1 MSPSDIGIGI
11 AGLVG
16 VILAVAIA
24 VLLITHLLVP
34 LFRGVA
40 WVIARIF
47 HFIIGV
53 LADLVRMVGAILA
66 MILFAP
72 LVLLNIV
79 IGRWS
84 ASAHFANSVKG
95 ELAIAGACLYRVC
108 LGHPARLFGMNG
120 LVEGIEQRFPQ
131 AVAQAPSRDMPRGK
145 GNASTRA
152 GQFEGYKIVGS
163 LPTGGSGSKL
173 YIAEPDPIKRAS
185 FERAG
190 FRGVD
195 QVVIKNFPVDD
206 GSNLPNIVRESRALE
221 AAKKLGLVLDH
232 ELSPAKFYYVMR
244 YVPGQTLNVMIQQ
257 LHAQSDPS
265 LQGLDDR
272 GLRSTLGYVADL
284 VSMLDEYHKG
294 GLWHKDVKPENIIVE
309 QLDGRPRAHL
319 VDFGLVTP
327 LRSAMTLTT
336 HGTEYFRDPEL
347 VRLAL
352 RGVKVHEV
360 DGSKFDVYA
369 AGAVLFAAMENS
381 FPAHG
386 VLSQVSRR
394 CPEAVKWIIRRAM
407 ADYDKRYS
415 SAAQMLADLATVQAA
430 RDPFALK
437 PIDLPSMQASPIEMP
452 QHQPEMHAA
461 FVGSPVGPRNYA
473 QAVPPPFP
481 ADAAPNAAPNAGAKR
496 SRPDIRLLNWWT
508 GEHVVVP
515 EAPAPNAAPNSPFGP
530 WEQVARNAGQKV
542 EEAVDHAFA
551 AAGFAGS
558 SIGNDPR
565 VRRAGVHLRSAREQ
579 VEAARARIQAKRE
592 GMKARRG
599 ASQNPPVAGRYSNKP
614 GAGSF
619 VSSLIVI
626 GGVLFVFLMVKGG
639 GSRSSSAPTSI
650 QTVPALTQLPATVRD
665 GAMETIRFASV
676 GDKPVATKSS
686 KKSKTAPRTELT
698 PVPVLDTAAKAL
710 FVSDF
715 PAPLSAEA
723 RARVDAVVESL
734 RKSGFEL
741 AGDTPDAKEGDTE
754 TVNRL
759 AEVRVAV
766 SGVEVASNEFRD
778 RLAGWVNEK
787 GLDAVVWLRPQLD
800 STGKP
805 DVTKAPVAYVIAS
818 EHADDVVRNTA
829 RDAIAAAI
837 RNTR

>member
-1 MSPSDIGIGI
+1 MSPSGIGIGI
-11 AGLVG
+11 LGIVG
-16 VILAVAIA
+16 VILAVAVA

-34 LFRGVA
+34 LFRGIA

-47 HFIIGV
+47 HFVIGM
-53 LADLVRMVGAILA
+53 LADAVRMIGALLA

-72 LVLLNIV
+72 LVLLNII

-84 ASAHFANSVKG
+84 ASAHFASSVKG
-95 ELAIAGACLYRVC
+95 ELAIAGACLYRIC
-108 LGHPARLFGMNG
+108 LGHPARLFGMGG

-145 GNASTRA
+145 GGASTRA
-152 GQFEGYKIVGS
+152 GQFDGYKIVGS

-190 FRGVD
+190 FRNVD

-221 AAKKLGLVLDH
+221 AAKNLGLVLDH

-244 YVPGQTLNVMIQQ
+244 YVPGQTLNIVIQQ
-257 LHAQSDPS
+257 MHAQSDPS

-272 GLRSTLGYVADL
+272 HLRSTLGYVADL
-284 VSMLDEYHKG
+284 VGTLQQYHSG

-369 AGAVLFAAMENS
+369 AGAVLFAAVENS

-386 VLSQVSRR
+386 VLSQVTRR
-394 CPEAVKWIIRRAM
+394 CPETVKWIIRRAM
-407 ADYDKRYS
+407 ADYDKRYT
-415 SAAQMLADLATVQAA
+415 SASQMLADLAVVQSAP
-430 RDPFALK
+430 DPFALK
-437 PIDLPSMQASPIEMP
+437 PIDLPSMRASPVEIPLPEP
-452 QHQPEMHAA
+452 QAA
-461 FVGSPVGPRNYA
+461 FAGSPVTPRAAY
-473 QAVPPPFP
+473 VPPPAFQPEP
-481 ADAAPNAAPNAGAKR
+481 APEAKR
-496 SRPDIRLLNWWT
+496 ARPDIRLLNWWT

-515 EAPAPNAAPNSPFGP
+515 HAPTPAPANSPFGQ

-542 EEAVDHAFA
+542 EAAVDHAFA
-551 AAGFAGS
+551 AAGFSPGGQAGA
-558 SIGNDPR
+558 R
-565 VRRAGVHLRSAREQ
+565 VHRAGMRSAREQ
-579 VEAARARIQAKRE
+579 VESARARIQAKRE
-592 GMKARRG
+592 AMKARRSG
-599 ASQNPPVAGRYSNKP
+599 KQPHALGHYSNKP

-626 GGVLFVFLMVKGG
+626 GGICFVFLMVRGNG
-639 GSRSSSAPTSI
+639 FSSSSSRSSSSNAAAVTLAPS
-650 QTVPALTQLPATVRD
+650 ATRD
-665 GAMETIRFASV
+665 GAMETIRFASQKTS
-676 GDKPVATKSS
+676 DKPQASSTS
-686 KKSKTAPRTELT
+686 KKSKKTTRTE
-698 PVPVLDTAAKAL
+698 PAPAPVLASSATAL

-715 PAPLSAEA
+715 PAPLSPEA
-723 RARVDAVVESL
+723 RARVEAVVSQL
-734 RKSGFEL
+734 QSSGFEL
-741 AGDTPDAKEGDTE
+741 TGDTPDAKSDDQE
-754 TVNRL
+754 TIDRL

-778 RLAGWVNEK
+778 RLVAWANEK
-787 GLDAVVWLRPQLD
+787 GVDLVVWLRPQLD
-800 STGKP
+800 SSGKP
-805 DVTKAPVAYVIAS
+805 DVSKTPIAYVIAS
-818 EHADDVVRNTA
+818 TQADDSIRDTA
-829 RDAIAAAI
+829 RDRIALALRSAK
-837 RNTR
+837 

>member
-244 YVPGQTLNVMIQQ
+244 YVPGQTLNVVIQQ
-257 LHAQSDPS
+257 MHAQSDPN
-265 LQGLDDR
+265 LHGLDDR
-272 GLRSTLGYVADL
+272 GLRSTLGYVSDL
-284 VSMLDEYHKG
+284 VEMLSQYHQG

-352 RGVKVHEV
+352 RGVKVQEV
-360 DGSKFDVYA
+360 DGAKFDVYA

-386 VLSQVSRR
+386 VLSQVTRR
-394 CPEAVKWIIRRAM
+394 SPETVKWIIRRAM
-407 ADYDKRYS
+407 ADYDKRYA
-415 SAAQMLADLATVQAA
+415 SAAQMLADLAVVQASA
-430 RDPFALK
+430 DPFALK
-437 PIDLPSMQASPIEMP
+437 PIDLPSMRGVPIEP
-452 QHQPEMHAA
+452 PSPVEHAA
-461 FVGSPVGPRNYA
+461 HSSWPGVGGGVGAGAR
-473 QAVPPPFP
+473 VHMPPPLPREHVARP
-481 ADAAPNAAPNAGAKR
+481 ADHAGAKR
-496 SRPDIRLLNWWT
+496 ARPDIRLLNWWT

-515 EAPAPNAAPNSPFGP
+515 EAPQPAAPQGESPFGR
-530 WEQVARNAGQKV
+530 WEQMARKASEHV
-542 EEAVDHAFA
+542 EAAVDQAV
-551 AAGFAGS
+551 AGFGGA
-558 SIGNDPR
+558 N
-565 VRRAGVHLRSAREQ
+565 VRRAGTHMRSAREQ
-579 VEAARARIQAKRE
+579 VEAARARIQARRE
-592 GMKARRG
+592 GMKARRMSR
-599 ASQNPPVAGRYSNKP
+599 ASLPGHYSNKP
-614 GAGSF
+614 GASSF

-626 GGVLFVFLMVKGG
+626 GGIIFVFLMVKGG
-639 GSRSSSAPTSI
+639 GSSRSSSSSSTTISSPT
-650 QTVPALTQLPATVRD
+650 VAQLPSVTRD
-665 GAMETIRFASV
+665 GAMETIRFASQSSSE
-676 GDKPVATKSS
+676 KTSTSKSS
-686 KKSKTAPRTELT
+686 KKSKPSSTRTEPAPL
-698 PVPVLDTAAKAL
+698 PVLSSGAKAL

-723 RARVDAVVESL
+723 RSRVERVVDGL

-741 AGDTPDAKEGDTE
+741 SGDTPDATVGDTE
-754 TVNRL
+754 TVDRL
-759 AEVRVAV
+759 AEARVAV

-778 RLAGWVNEK
+778 RLAGWVKEK
-787 GLDAVVWLRPQLD
+787 GLDVVVWLRPQLD
-800 STGKP
+800 SSGKP
-805 DVTKAPVAYVIAS
+805 DVAKSPIAYVIAS
-818 EHADDVVRNTA
+818 DQAEDEVRNVA
-829 RDAIAAAI
+829 RDTIAASL
-837 RNTR
+837 RLPK

>member
-1 MSPSDIGIGI
+1 MSPTDIGIGI

-16 VILAVAIA
+16 VILAVAVA

-34 LFRGVA
+34 LFRGIA

-47 HFIIGV
+47 HFIVGM
-53 LADLVRMVGAILA
+53 LADAVRMIGAILA

-72 LVLLNIV
+72 LVLLNII

-84 ASAHFANSVKG
+84 ASAHFATSVKG
-95 ELAIAGACLYRVC
+95 ELAIAGACLYRIC
-108 LGHPARLFGMNG
+108 LGHPARLFGMGG

-131 AVAQAPSRDMPRGK
+131 AVAQAPSADMPRGGK
-145 GNASTRA
+145 AIAGSGGRA

-185 FERAG
+185 FERGG
-190 FRGVD
+190 FRNVD

-232 ELSPAKFYYVMR
+232 ELSPSKFYYVMR

-284 VSMLDEYHKG
+284 VSMLDEYHRG

-407 ADYDKRYS
+407 ADYDKRYN

-437 PIDLPSMQASPIEMP
+437 PIDLPSMQASPVEMP

-461 FVGSPVGPRNYA
+461 FIGAPAVVRNYA
-473 QAVPPPFP
+473 EGVPPPFP
-481 ADAAPNAAPNAGAKR
+481 NAASPQPEAKR
-496 SRPDIRLLNWWT
+496 VRPDIRLLNWWT

-515 EAPAPNAAPNSPFGP
+515 EAPAPNASPNTPFGP

-542 EEAVDHAFA
+542 EAAVDQAFA
-551 AAGFAGS
+551 AAGLAGNAVV
-558 SIGNDPR
+558 NDAR
-565 VRRAGVHLRSAREQ
+565 FRRAGVHLRSAREQ

-599 ASQNPPVAGRYSNKP
+599 TSSKPLGHYSNKP

-626 GGVLFVFLMVKGG
+626 GGVLFVFLMVKGN
-639 GSRSSSAPTSI
+639 GSRSSSSSTSI
-650 QTVPALTQLPATVRD
+650 QSVPAIAQLPAAVRD
-665 GAMETIRFASV
+665 GAMETIRFASQPA
-676 GDKPVATKSS
+676 GEKPASTKST
-686 KKSKTAPRTELT
+686 KKPKSEPRPEPAPI
-698 PVPVLDTAAKAL
+698 PVLETGAKAL

-715 PAPLSAEA
+715 PAPLSPDA
-723 RARVDAVVESL
+723 RARVESVVERL
-734 RKSGFEL
+734 RTSGFEL
-741 AGDTPDAKEGDTE
+741 TGDTPDAKEGDTE
-754 TVNRL
+754 TVDRL
-759 AEVRVAV
+759 AEARVAV

-778 RLAGWVNEK
+778 RLVGWVNEK
-787 GLDAVVWLRPQLD
+787 GLDVVVWLRPQLD
-800 STGKP
+800 SSGKP
-805 DVTKAPVAYVIAS
+805 DVTKAPIAYVIAS
-818 EHADDVVRNTA
+818 EQANDAVRNTA
-829 RDAIAAAI
+829 RDAIAAGL
-837 RNTR
+837 RNAK

>member
-1 MSPSDIGIGI
+1 MSAIGIGI
-11 AGLVG
+11 LGIVG

-24 VLLITHLLVP
+24 VLLITHLIVP
-34 LFRGVA
+34 IFKGLA

-47 HFIIGV
+47 HFIVGM
-53 LADLVRMVGAILA
+53 LADIVRTIGALLA

-72 LVLLNIV
+72 LVVLNIL

-95 ELAIAGACLYRVC
+95 ELAIAGACLYRIC
-108 LGHPARLFGMNG
+108 LGHPARLFGMGG

-131 AVAQAPSRDMPRGK
+131 AVAQAPTSEKPARG
-145 GNASTRA
+145 RA

-173 YIAEPDPIKRAS
+173 YIAEPDPIKLAS
-185 FERAG
+185 LERAG
-190 FRGVD
+190 FRNVD

-244 YVPGQTLNVMIQQ
+244 YVPGQTFNVVIQQ
-257 LHAQSDPS
+257 MHAQSDPS

-272 GLRSTLGYVADL
+272 GLRSTLGYLSDL
-284 VSMLDEYHKG
+284 VATLDQYHQG

-309 QLDGRPRAHL
+309 QLGGVPRAHL

-360 DGSKFDVYA
+360 DGAKFDVYA

-386 VLSQVSRR
+386 VLSQVTRR
-394 CPEAVKWIIRRAM
+394 CPEAVKWVIRRAM

-415 SAAQMLADLATVQAA
+415 SAAQMLADLAAVQNAA
-430 RDPFALK
+430 DPFALK
-437 PIDLPSMQASPIEMP
+437 PIDLPSMRGESVEMP
-452 QHQPEMHAA
+452 HRTPEPAMAGAA
-461 FVGSPVGPRNYA
+461 PDSVRVAAAYASPVGPA
-473 QAVPPPFP
+473 AKP
-481 ADAAPNAAPNAGAKR
+481 ARAG
-496 SRPDIRLLNWWT
+496 RPDIRLLNWWT

-515 EAPAPNAAPNSPFGP
+515 EVSDAAATSRPPFGG
-530 WEQVARNAGQKV
+530 WEDKVRNASEKV
-542 EEAVDHAFA
+542 ERAMDSAFA
-551 AAGFAGS
+551 AAGLAGAARS
-558 SIGNDPR
+558 PR
-565 VRRAGVHLRSAREQ
+565 AAANLRSAREQ
-579 VEAARARIQAKRE
+579 IEAARARIQAKRE
-592 GMKARRG
+592 KMKARRG
-599 ASQNPPVAGRYSNKP
+599 AWAASKAAGRYSNKP

-619 VSSLIVI
+619 VSTLIAI
-626 GGVLFVFLMVKGG
+626 GGAFFIFMMVRGTN
-639 GSRSSSAPTSI
+639 SRSSVSSSSTEITPAIASVPSAT
-650 QTVPALTQLPATVRD
+650 RD
-665 GAMETIRFASV
+665 GAMETIRFASQSAGEKAV
-676 GDKPVATKSS
+676 PTKRS
-686 KKSKTAPRTELT
+686 KKSKTAPVIEAA
-698 PVPVLDTAAKAL
+698 PVLSVEAKAL

-715 PAPLSAEA
+715 PAPLAAEA
-723 RARVDAVVESL
+723 RARVDSVVDGL
-734 RKSGFEL
+734 RKSGFTL
-741 AGDTPDAKEGDTE
+741 SGDTPDAKEGDQE
-754 TVNRL
+754 TIDRL
-759 AEVRVAV
+759 AEARVAV

-778 RLAGWVNEK
+778 RLAQWAGEK
-787 GLDAVVWLRPQLD
+787 GMDLVVWLRPQLD
-800 STGKP
+800 SSGKP

-818 EHADDVVRNTA
+818 QDTDDSVRNTA
-829 RDAIAAAI
+829 RDAISAAL
-837 RNTR
+837 RNAK

>member
-1 MSPSDIGIGI
+1 MSPSDVGIGI
-11 AGLVG
+11 AGIVG
-16 VILAVAIA
+16 VILAVAIS

-34 LFRGVA
+34 LFRGIA

-47 HFIIGV
+47 HFVIGM
-53 LADLVRMVGAILA
+53 LADFVRMIGAFLA

-72 LVLLNIV
+72 LVLINIL

-84 ASAHFANSVKG
+84 ASAHFASSVKG
-95 ELAIAGACLYRVC
+95 ELAIAGACLYRIC

-131 AVAQAPSRDMPRGK
+131 AVAQAPSADMPKGGK
-145 GNASTRA
+145 SASGRT

-163 LPTGGSGSKL
+163 LPSGGSGSKL

-185 FERAG
+185 LDRAG
-190 FRGVD
+190 FKGVD

-232 ELSPAKFYYVMR
+232 ELSPSKFYYVMR
-244 YVPGQTLNVMIQQ
+244 YVPGQTLNVVIQQ
-257 LHAQSDPS
+257 MHAQSDPS

-272 GLRSTLGYVADL
+272 HLRSTLGYVSDL
-284 VSMLDEYHKG
+284 VAMLDQYHQG

-309 QLDGRPRAHL
+309 QLHGTPRAHL

-394 CPEAVKWIIRRAM
+394 CPEAVKWVIRRAM
-407 ADYDKRYS
+407 ADYDKRYANAS
-415 SAAQMLADLATVQAA
+415 QMLNDLAAIQASSN
-430 RDPFALK
+430 PFAMK
-437 PIDLPSMQASPIEMP
+437 PIDLPSMRATPIEMP
-452 QHQPEMHAA
+452 IAE
-461 FVGSPVGPRNYA
+461 A
-473 QAVPPPFP
+473 QAAYAGLPCSPASVGAAAYAGAIPPPLP
-481 ADAAPNAAPNAGAKR
+481 NSAAPHAEAKR
-496 SRPDIRLLNWWT
+496 IRPDIRLLNWWT

-515 EAPAPNAAPNSPFGP
+515 EAPPLQPTPGNSPFGN
-530 WEQVARNAGQKV
+530 WEQVAQNAGKKV
-542 EEAVDHAFA
+542 EAAVDHAFA
-551 AAGFAGS
+551 AAGFAG
-558 SIGNDPR
+558 GNDAR

-592 GMKARRG
+592 NMKARRATWLG
-599 ASQNPPVAGRYSNKP
+599 AKATGRYSNKP

-619 VSSLIVI
+619 VSSMIVI
-626 GGVLFVFLMVKGG
+626 GGIFFVFLMVKGNG
-639 GSRSSSAPTSI
+639 IRTSSTSVSRSTPTVA
-650 QTVPALTQLPATVRD
+650 TVPSATRD
-665 GAMETIRFASV
+665 GAMETIRFAS
-676 GDKPVATKSS
+676 GTSADKPAVTKYA
-686 KKSKTAPRTELT
+686 KKSRT
-698 PVPVLDTAAKAL
+698 PVRAEPLPVLENGAKAL

-723 RARVDAVVESL
+723 RARVEAVVDVL
-734 RKSGFEL
+734 RKSGIEVT
-741 AGDTPDAKEGDTE
+741 GDTLDANEGDKE
-754 TVNRL
+754 TVDRL
-759 AEVRVAV
+759 AEARVAV
-766 SGVEVASNEFRD
+766 SGVEIASSEFRD
-778 RLAGWVNEK
+778 RLAELVNEK
-787 GLDAVVWLRPQLD
+787 GLDLVVWLRPQLD
-800 STGKP
+800 TTGKP
-805 DVTKAPVAYVIAS
+805 DVSKSPIAYVIAS
-818 EHADDVVRNTA
+818 EHAEEVVRNTA
-829 RDAIAAAI
+829 RDAISSALRSAK
-837 RNTR
+837 

>member
-24 VLLITHLLVP
+24 VLVITHLLVP
-34 LFRGVA
+34 LFRAIA

-47 HFIIGV
+47 HWIIGT
-53 LADLVRMVGAILA
+53 LADIVRMVGAFLA

-72 LVLLNIV
+72 LVLLNIL

-84 ASAHFANSVKG
+84 ASAHFATSVKG
-95 ELAIAGACLYRVC
+95 ELAIAGACLYRIC
-108 LGHPARLFGMNG
+108 LGHPARLFGMSG

-131 AVAQAPSRDMPRGK
+131 AVAQAPSADMPK
-145 GNASTRA
+145 GAKHASGRA

-185 FERAG
+185 LERGG
-190 FRGVD
+190 FRNVD

-257 LHAQSDPS
+257 MHAQSDPS

-272 GLRSTLGYVADL
+272 GLRSTLGYVSDL

-386 VLSQVSRR
+386 VLSQVTRR

-430 RDPFALK
+430 RDPFSVK
-437 PIDLPSMQASPIEMP
+437 PIDLPSMKASPVEIP
-452 QHQPEMHAA
+452 QPHAEAEMHAA
-461 FVGSPVGPRNYA
+461 FVGAPAGARNYA
-473 QAVPPPFP
+473 EVAPPPLP
-481 ADAAPNAAPNAGAKR
+481 EDVAPRAGGKR
-496 SRPDIRLLNWWT
+496 ARPDIRLLNWWT

-515 EAPAPNAAPNSPFGP
+515 EAPAPEASPNAPFGS
-530 WEQVARNAGQKV
+530 WEQMARNAGQKV
-542 EEAVDHAFA
+542 EAAVDHAFA
-551 AAGFAGS
+551 AAGIAGNS
-558 SIGNDPR
+558 VANDVR
-565 VRRAGVHLRSAREQ
+565 VRRAGVHLRTAREQ

-599 ASQNPPVAGRYSNKP
+599 TRSPVAGRYSNKP

-626 GGVLFVFLMVKGG
+626 GGVLFVFLMVKGS
-639 GSRSSSAPTSI
+639 GSRSSSAPTTI
-650 QTVPALTQLPATVRD
+650 QTVPAVAQLPATVRD
-665 GAMETIRFASV
+665 GAMETIRFASQAT
-676 GDKPVATKSS
+676 GEKPSTTKYTR
-686 KKSKTAPRTELT
+686 KSKSQPRTEPA
-698 PVPVLDTAAKAL
+698 PVPVLETGAKAL

-715 PAPLSAEA
+715 PAPLSAET
-723 RARVDAVVESL
+723 RARVEAVVERL
-734 RKSGFEL
+734 RTSGFEL
-741 AGDTPDAKEGDTE
+741 TGDTPDAKEGDTE
-754 TVNRL
+754 TVDRL
-759 AEVRVAV
+759 AQARVAV

-778 RLAGWVNEK
+778 RLVGWVNEK
-787 GLDAVVWLRPQLD
+787 GLDVVVWLRPQLD

-805 DVTKAPVAYVIAS
+805 DVTRAPIAYVIAAEQAS
-818 EHADDVVRNTA
+818 DTVRDTA
-829 RDAIAAAI
+829 RDAIASAL
-837 RNTR
+837 RTQK

>member
-11 AGLVG
+11 AGIVG

-24 VLLITHLLVP
+24 VLLITHLIVP

-47 HFIIGV
+47 HFVIGI
-53 LADLVRMVGAILA
+53 LADLVRMVGALLA

-145 GNASTRA
+145 GSASTRA

-185 FERAG
+185 LERAG

-244 YVPGQTLNVMIQQ
+244 YVPGQTLNIVIQQ
-257 LHAQSDPS
+257 MHAQSDPN
-265 LQGLDDR
+265 LHGLDDR
-272 GLRSTLGYVADL
+272 GLRSTLGYVSDL
-284 VSMLDEYHKG
+284 VSMLDQYHQG

-352 RGVKVHEV
+352 RGVKVQEV
-360 DGSKFDVYA
+360 DGAKFDVYA

-386 VLSQVSRR
+386 VLSQVTRR
-394 CPEAVKWIIRRAM
+394 SPEAVKWIIRRAM
-407 ADYDKRYS
+407 ADYDKRYG
-415 SAAQMLADLATVQAA
+415 SAAQMLADLAVVQAA
-430 RDPFALK
+430 ADPFALK
-437 PIDLPSMQASPIEMP
+437 PIDLPSMRGTPVESPAPAE
-452 QHQPEMHAA
+452 HVAHAA
-461 FVGSPVGPRNYA
+461 WAGGPAGARA
-473 QAVPPPFP
+473 GDWAGARVHTPPPLPQEP
-481 ADAAPNAAPNAGAKR
+481 APQPAADKR
-496 SRPDIRLLNWWT
+496 ARPDIRLLNWWT

-515 EAPAPNAAPNSPFGP
+515 EAPRQAAPESPFGR
-530 WEQVARNAGQKV
+530 WEQVARKASEQV
-542 EEAVDHAFA
+542 EAAVNQAVG
-551 AAGFAGS
+551 GFGGA
-558 SIGNDPR
+558 N
-565 VRRAGVHLRSAREQ
+565 VRRAGTHVRSAREQ

-592 GMKARRG
+592 GMKARRMSR
-599 ASQNPPVAGRYSNKP
+599 AKVPGRYSNKP

-619 VSSLIVI
+619 LSSLIVV
-626 GGVLFVFLMVKGG
+626 GGVFLFFLMIKNGG
-639 GSRSSSAPTSI
+639 GSSGRSSSAPAVVS
-650 QTVPALTQLPATVRD
+650 PSATQLPSAVRD
-665 GAMETIRFASV
+665 GAMETIRFASQ
-676 GDKPVATKSS
+676 ASAEKSPPSKGS
-686 KKSKTAPRTELT
+686 KKSRSSSARTEPAPL
-698 PVPVLDTAAKAL
+698 PVLTSSAKVL
-710 FVSDF
+710 FISDF
-715 PAPLSAEA
+715 PAPLTTEA
-723 RARVDAVVESL
+723 RARVERVVDGL
-734 RKSGFEL
+734 RKGGFEL
-741 AGDTPDAKEGDTE
+741 AGDTPDATEGDTE
-754 TVNRL
+754 TVDRL
-759 AEVRVAV
+759 AEARVAV

-778 RLAGWVNEK
+778 RLAGWVKEK
-787 GLDAVVWLRPQLD
+787 GLDVIVWLRPQLD
-800 STGKP
+800 PSGKP
-805 DVTKAPVAYVIAS
+805 DVLKSPIAYVIAS
-818 EHADDVVRNTA
+818 DQAADEVRNVA
-829 RDAIAAAI
+829 RDTIAASLRAPK
-837 RNTR
+837 

>member
-1 MSPSDIGIGI
+1 MSPSGIGIGI
-11 AGLVG
+11 LGIVG
-16 VILAVAIA
+16 VILAVAVA
-24 VLLITHLLVP
+24 VLLITHLIVP
-34 LFRGVA
+34 LFRGIA
-40 WVIARIF
+40 WVIARLF
-47 HFIIGV
+47 HFVIGM
-53 LADLVRMVGAILA
+53 LADAVRMIGAILA

-72 LVLLNIV
+72 LVLLNII

-84 ASAHFANSVKG
+84 ASAHFASSVKG
-95 ELAIAGACLYRVC
+95 ELAIAGACLYRIC
-108 LGHPARLFGMNG
+108 LGHPARLVGMGG

-131 AVAQAPSRDMPRGK
+131 AVAQAPTSDKPK
-145 GNASTRA
+145 GSGGRA

-221 AAKKLGLVLDH
+221 AAKNLGLVLDH
-232 ELSPAKFYYVMR
+232 ELSPSKFYYVMR
-244 YVPGQTLNVMIQQ
+244 YVPGQTLNVVIQQ
-257 LHAQSDPS
+257 MHAQSDPS

-272 GLRSTLGYVADL
+272 HLRSTLGYVADL
-284 VSMLDEYHKG
+284 VGTLQQYHSG

-309 QLDGRPRAHL
+309 QIHGAPRAHL

-407 ADYDKRYS
+407 ADYDKRYT
-415 SAAQMLADLATVQAA
+415 SAAQMMADLATVQSAA
-430 RDPFALK
+430 DPFALK
-437 PIDLPSMQASPIEMP
+437 PIDLPSMRSSPVEMP
-452 QHQPEMHAA
+452 LPEPQAA
-461 FVGSPVGPRNYA
+461 FVGSPAAARQYAGP
-473 QAVPPPFP
+473 VPPPFAAGPSP
-481 ADAAPNAAPNAGAKR
+481 AREPKR

-515 EAPAPNAAPNSPFGP
+515 EAPTPTPAPGGSPFGQ

-542 EEAVDHAFA
+542 EAAVDSAFA
-551 AAGFAGS
+551 AAGFAAGKV
-558 SIGNDPR
+558 GADAR
-565 VRRAGVHLRSAREQ
+565 VHRAGSHMRSAREQ

-599 ASQNPPVAGRYSNKP
+599 AWAQSKAAGRYSNKP

-626 GGVLFVFLMVKGG
+626 GGILFVILMVKDKDV
-639 GSRSSSAPTSI
+639 RVSSSSSSRQPAAAVALAPS
-650 QTVPALTQLPATVRD
+650 ATRD
-665 GAMETIRFASV
+665 GAMETIRFASQAV
-676 GDKPVATKSS
+676 GDKPAASKYS
-686 KKSKTAPRTELT
+686 KKSKASARTEPT
-698 PVPVLDTAAKAL
+698 PVPILTSGASAL

-715 PAPLSAEA
+715 PAPLSPET
-723 RARVDAVVESL
+723 RARVEAVVQQL
-734 RKSGFEL
+734 RASGFEL
-741 AGDTPDAKEGDTE
+741 AGDTPDAKEGDPE
-754 TVNRL
+754 TINRL
-759 AEVRVAV
+759 AEARVAV

-778 RLAGWVNEK
+778 RLVGWVNEK

-805 DVTKAPVAYVIAS
+805 DVTKAPIAYVIAS
-818 EHADDVVRNTA
+818 EQASDAVRNTA
-829 RDAIAAAI
+829 RDAIASAL
-837 RNTR
+837 RNAK

>member
-1 MSPSDIGIGI
+1 MSPTDIGIGI

-16 VILAVAIA
+16 VILAVAVA

-34 LFRGVA
+34 LFRGIA

-47 HFIIGV
+47 HFIVGM
-53 LADLVRMVGAILA
+53 LADLVRMIGALLA

-72 LVLLNIV
+72 LVLLNIL

-84 ASAHFANSVKG
+84 ASAHFASSLKG
-95 ELAIAGACLYRVC
+95 ELAIAGACLYRIC
-108 LGHPARLFGMNG
+108 LGHPARLVGMGG

-131 AVAQAPSRDMPRGK
+131 AVAQAPSADMPKGGK
-145 GNASTRA
+145 TPSGRA

-173 YIAEPDPIKRAS
+173 YIAEPDPIKRAA
-185 FERAG
+185 FERGG

-232 ELSPAKFYYVMR
+232 ELSPSKFYYVMR

-257 LHAQSDPS
+257 MHAQSDPS

-272 GLRSTLGYVADL
+272 SLRSTLGYVADL
-284 VSMLDEYHKG
+284 VSMLDEYHRG

-407 ADYDKRYS
+407 ADYDKRYT

-473 QAVPPPFP
+473 ESVPPPFP
-481 ADAAPNAAPNAGAKR
+481 AAAPNAGAKR

-515 EAPAPNAAPNSPFGP
+515 EAPAPNAMPDSPFGQ
-530 WEQVARNAGQKV
+530 WEQVAKKAGEKV
-542 EEAVDHAFA
+542 EAAVDHAFA

-558 SIGNDPR
+558 AVGSDPR

-599 ASQNPPVAGRYSNKP
+599 AFPNSKAPGRYSNKP

-626 GGVLFVFLMVKGG
+626 GGILFVVLMVRGN
-639 GSRSSSAPTSI
+639 GSRASSSST
-650 QTVPALTQLPATVRD
+650 TPATPAVALAPSATRD

-676 GDKPVATKSS
+676 SDKPVATKSS
-686 KKSKTAPRTELT
+686 KKSKTAPRTEPA

-715 PAPLSAEA
+715 PAPLSTEA

-805 DVTKAPVAYVIAS
+805 DVTKAPIAYVIAS

-837 RNTR
+837 RNTK

>member
-47 HFIIGV
+47 HFIIGM
-53 LADLVRMVGAILA
+53 LADAVRMIGALLA

-72 LVLLNIV
+72 LVLLNIL

-84 ASAHFANSVKG
+84 ASAHFASSLKG
-95 ELAIAGACLYRVC
+95 ELAIAGACLYRIC
-108 LGHPARLFGMNG
+108 LGHPARLVGMGG

-131 AVAQAPSRDMPRGK
+131 AVAQAPSADMPRGGK
-145 GNASTRA
+145 SPSGRA

-185 FERAG
+185 FERGG

-232 ELSPAKFYYVMR
+232 ELSPSKFYYVMR
-244 YVPGQTLNVMIQQ
+244 YVPGQPLNVMIQQ

-386 VLSQVSRR
+386 VLSQVTRR

-430 RDPFALK
+430 RDPFALR
-437 PIDLPSMQASPIEMP
+437 PIDLPSMQASPVEIP
-452 QHQPEMHAA
+452 QHQPDFSPEQHAA
-461 FVGSPVGPRNYA
+461 FVGARANVRDYT
-473 QAVPPPFP
+473 QAVPPPLP
-481 ADAAPNAAPNAGAKR
+481 ADPAPNAGAKR
-496 SRPDIRLLNWWT
+496 ARPDIRLLNWWT

-515 EAPAPNAAPNSPFGP
+515 EAPAPDAAPNATFGP

-551 AAGFAGS
+551 AAGIAGNAVV
-558 SIGNDPR
+558 NDVR
-565 VRRAGVHLRSAREQ
+565 FRRAGVHLRSAREQ

-592 GMKARRG
+592 GMKARK
-599 ASQNPPVAGRYSNKP
+599 ASCAKPLGRYSNKP

-626 GGVLFVFLMVKGG
+626 GGIFFVFMMVKGN
-639 GSRSSSAPTSI
+639 GSRSSSSTTVIDAR
-650 QTVPALTQLPATVRD
+650 QTVAPAPAATRE
-665 GAMETIRFASV
+665 GAMETIRFASQASE
-676 GDKPVATKSS
+676 KPAPTKYS
-686 KKSKTAPRTELT
+686 KKTKAASRTEPA
-698 PVPVLDTAAKAL
+698 PVPVLENGAKAL

-715 PAPLSAEA
+715 PAPLTADT
-723 RARVDAVVESL
+723 RARVEAVVERL
-734 RKSGFEL
+734 RTSGFEL
-741 AGDTPDAKEGDTE
+741 TGDTPDAKEGDTE

-759 AEVRVAV
+759 AEARVVV

-778 RLAGWVNEK
+778 RLVGWVNEK
-787 GLDAVVWLRPQLD
+787 GLDVVVWLRPQLD

-805 DVTKAPVAYVIAS
+805 DVTKAPIAYVIAAQQAS
-818 EHADDVVRNTA
+818 DAVRDTA
-829 RDAIAAAI
+829 RDAIAAAL
-837 RNTR
+837 RTQK